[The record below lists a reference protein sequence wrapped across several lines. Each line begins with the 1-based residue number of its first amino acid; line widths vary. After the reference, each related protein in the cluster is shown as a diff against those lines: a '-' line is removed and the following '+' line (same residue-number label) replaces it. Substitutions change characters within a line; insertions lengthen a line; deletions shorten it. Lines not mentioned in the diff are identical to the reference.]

1 MEKNIKK
8 IEDMSLNAWPSHK
21 MELYDGWILRFSY
34 FYTHRTNSV
43 EQFGTS
49 TLPWREKVSYCEDV
63 YKRLGSPAVFK
74 ISPLVSPD
82 FDYTLENRG
91 YEIQHTTEVMTVH
104 LTDPAPESAYS
115 EVTLTDKIPDI
126 WITSLFDLKGMTN
139 PIHRAVVPSM
149 YRAIPKETI
158 CASIWKEGKIIA
170 TGLGI
175 LDRDYI
181 GIYAIHVKE
190 KYRSRGYARQIC
202 TGLLSEGHAKRCPEC
217 LSPGST
223 GKYRCQTSLY
233 LSGISGYPTLTGS
246 GFSLILKNS
255 NTITTTK
262 EYYEIFTCFLYLYR
276 NYSYFFRMHAQNY
289 RPASCF

>member
-1 MEKNIKK
+1 MEVKIKK

-49 TLPWREKVSYCEDV
+49 TLPWREKVSYCEHV
-63 YKRLGSPAVFK
+63 YKRLGTPAIFK
-74 ISPLVSPD
+74 ISPLVSQD

-91 YEIQHTTEVMTVH
+91 YEIQHTTNVMTLRLSAARLDVSCRDVTF
-104 LTDPAPESAYS
+104 TDN
-115 EVTLTDKIPDI
+115 IPDE
-126 WITSLFDLKGMTN
+126 WIESLFSLKGTAN

-158 CASIWKEGKIIA
+158 CASIRRDGRIIA

-181 GIYAIHVKE
+181 GIYAIHVRE
-190 KYRSRGYARQIC
+190 DYRGHGFARQIC
-202 TGLLSEGHAKRCPEC
+202 TGLLKKGMKKGAESAYLQVVEGNTPAR
-217 LSPGST
+217 
-223 GKYRCQTSLY
+223 RLY
-233 LSGISGYPTLTGS
+233 ESI
-246 GFSLILKNS
+246 GFRQFY
-255 NTITTTK
+255 T
-262 EYYEIFTCFLYLYR
+262 YW
-276 NYSYFFRMHAQNY
+276 FRVQ
-289 RPASCF
+289 PQE